1 MQRQD
6 NNAQKELEYMEQL
19 HEFTREVNKLNR
31 LAMRGA
37 SIRAIKNGLKKTVP
51 MLEKLA
57 E

>member
-6 NNAQKELEYMEQL
+6 NNAQEELEYMEQL
-19 HEFTREVNKLNR
+19 HEFTKAVNRVNR

-51 MLEKLA
+51 MLEKLT